1 LVNIKKAGG
10 FLSKG
15 LVATFAPR
23 VLKGTL
29 VEFFKEKNV
38 DVDHIVEW
46 VLENKSLW
54 DSLGDERQR
63 QLKHLAVKIRDVSW
77 LTDDWV
83 IDSLRSDFPAIAS
96 LFLGWKKSRNWL
108 KRQIIIIQKE
118 LTS

>member
-1 LVNIKKAGG
+1 MVNIKKAGG
-10 FLSKG
+10 VLSKG
-15 LVATFAPR
+15 FVATFAPR

-29 VEFFKEKNV
+29 VEFFKQKNV
-38 DVDHIVEW
+38 DVDKITEW
-46 VLENKSLW
+46 VLADKSLW
-54 DSLGDERQR
+54 DNLGTERQR
-63 QLKHLAVKIRDVSW
+63 QFKHLAGKIRDVSW

-83 IDSLRSDFPAIAS
+83 IDSLRADFPAIAS